1 MYVTRK
7 RQNRCPKFLETL
19 TILDYLKGNTTLPLE
34 IWLEKKPT
42 NNFFSWTTI
51 RVFFGASFDQV
62 LRMKRPTD
70 KQFFDC
76 ITLNCKS

>member
-34 IWLEKKPT
+34 IWQEKKT
-42 NNFFSWTTI
+42 NQHFF
-51 RVFFGASFDQV
+51 FLD
-62 LRMKRPTD
+62 
-70 KQFFDC
+70 
-76 ITLNCKS
+76 NH